1 MIALIPVAGYATR
14 LYPLTKDKPKA
25 LLEIAGKPMI
35 EQVIQKILELPDI
48 EKIVVVSNHVFFS
61 QFDSWADDFQKKI
74 SVPIIV
80 LDDGTTS
87 NENRLG
93 AIGDAWFAIKKEK
106 IDSDLIWVSGDN
118 LFTFSILEMQKE
130 FLSKKT
136 DLIACYD
143 VKTFEEA
150 RKMGEVR
157 MDANRRV
164 NFFVEKPLQPAST
177 LVSIGVYFYTKKTV
191 RDFKTYL
198 DAGNSPDKPG
208 EFVQWLYRQKPVY
221 GFVFDNPSDH
231 WFDIGT
237 LEVLEEV
244 RNTYAG
250 WFSKKTAQ

>member
-1 MIALIPVAGYATR
+1 MALIPVAGYATR

-35 EQVIQKILELPDI
+35 ERVIQKVLELPDI
-48 EKIVVVSNHVFFS
+48 EKIVVVSNHVFFH
-61 QFDSWADDFQKKI
+61 QFDSWAKSFRKKI
-74 SVPIIV
+74 SISLVV
-80 LDDGTTS
+80 LDDHTTS

-93 AIGDAWFAIKKEK
+93 AIGDAQFAIQHEK
-106 IDSDLIWVSGDN
+106 IDSDLVWISGDN
-118 LFTFSILEMQKE
+118 LFTFSLLEMQKE
-130 FLSKKT
+130 FLSRKT

-157 MDANRRV
+157 LDSSHRV
-164 NFFVEKPLQPAST
+164 SFFIEKPLHPDST

-208 EFVQWLYRQKPVY
+208 EFVQWLYRKKPVY
-221 GFVFDNPSDH
+221 GFVFNKAGDE

-237 LEVLEEV
+237 LDVLEDV
-244 RNTYAG
+244 RNTYTDRI
-250 WFSKKTAQ
+250 SKKNQR

>member
-14 LYPLTKDKPKA
+14 LYPLTRDKPKA

-35 EQVIQKILELPDI
+35 EQVIQKVLELPGI
-48 EKIVVVSNHVFFS
+48 EKIVVVSNHVFFK
-61 QFDSWADDFQKKI
+61 QFDSWAKGFRKKI
-74 SVPIIV
+74 PIPLVV
-80 LDDGTTS
+80 LDDHTTS

-93 AIGDAWFAIKKEK
+93 AIGDAWFAIQNEK
-106 IDSDLIWVSGDN
+106 IDSDLVWISGDN
-118 LFTFSILEMQKE
+118 LFTFSLLEMQKE

-143 VKTFEEA
+143 VKTVEEA

-157 MDANRRV
+157 MDSSRRV
-164 NFFVEKPLQPAST
+164 NFFVEKPARPAAT
-177 LVSIGVYFYTKKTV
+177 LVSIGVYFYTAKTV

-221 GFVFDNPSDH
+221 GFVFDKPSDR

-237 LEVLEEV
+237 LEVLNDV
-244 RNTYAG
+244 RQK
-250 WFSKKTAQ
+250 FE